1 MNISDQN
8 KYVTSSTQHQEQSLN
23 GEEMEKLNTLQ
34 QREDNI
40 VIPFKIL
47 LPPRKT
53 PIKKT
58 TVIVEYH
65 QEDNTTTS
73 KDKLNSSN
81 QDTLTTQLSEI
92 LDQGLTLKEKDLKPF
107 WTKQSEEISRKLW
120 LPTKTDYQDSVLTCS
135 KVSSLNTPM
144 GKSWFSIEKKLP
156 HKKNFSLTSSPS
168 LPFSPH
174 DYMVSE
180 VIPSKKKSK
189 QQKTLKTLKGRL
201 LPTKEEEEKLQL
213 MMEQSRWY
221 YNFLVSV
228 IQKKYGDLK
237 KLKSLSYYTIRDI
250 LTQYDYIEENDTT
263 RYFQSRIDNNNKNQI
278 FPPWWDKPHN
288 RLPRGV
294 AKKLSQNINSMLSNY
309 HNKNIKDFELKFKS
323 KKSTLI
329 DFVLFEDSSFPAFLK
344 DIQSQYWFTTKDRRK
359 EKVSLKEIIQQQ
371 SKVSGIEILYD
382 KVKNHY
388 YFCYPVD
395 YNFYP
400 QKDRRNESQIHFV
413 SSEDGERIIS
423 LDPGIRKFL
432 VGYDPNENI
441 VMIGNKA
448 SKEIIPLLQSIDKC
462 KDKIKNQQ
470 QWRKIRNKINEMHWK
485 TISFLTRNYDVIVIP
500 NFRISEMV
508 RTKKLPKITK
518 RMLYMFCFHSFF
530 LKLKFKCETTKT
542 TLKIVG
548 EEYTSKTCTGCGEL
562 NNVGSSEVYHCDS
575 CHLTI
580 DRDINASRNILLK
593 NIKPCSR

>member
-8 KYVTSSTQHQEQSLN
+8 KYVTSSTQHREQSLN

-58 TVIVEYH
+58 TVIVEYQ

-73 KDKLNSSN
+73 NDKLNSSN

-92 LDQGLTLKEKDLKPF
+92 LVQGLTLKEKDLKPF

-156 HKKNFSLTSSPS
+156 HKKNLSPTSSPS

-237 KLKSLSYYTIRDI
+237 KLKSLSYYKIRDI
-250 LTQYDYIEENDTT
+250 LTQYDYIEENDNT
-263 RYFQSRIDNNNKNQI
+263 RYFQTRIEKDNKNQI
-278 FPPWWDKPHN
+278 YPPWWDKPHT

-309 HNKNIKDFELKFKS
+309 HNKKS
-323 KKSTLI
+323 K
-329 DFVLFEDSSFPAFLK
+329 
-344 DIQSQYWFTTKDRRK
+344 
-359 EKVSLKEIIQQQ
+359 
-371 SKVSGIEILYD
+371 IL
-382 KVKNHY
+382 N
-388 YFCYPVD
+388 
-395 YNFYP
+395 
-400 QKDRRNESQIHFV
+400 
-413 SSEDGERIIS
+413 
-423 LDPGIRKFL
+423 
-432 VGYDPNENI
+432 
-441 VMIGNKA
+441 
-448 SKEIIPLLQSIDKC
+448 
-462 KDKIKNQQ
+462 
-470 QWRKIRNKINEMHWK
+470 
-485 TISFLTRNYDVIVIP
+485 
-500 NFRISEMV
+500 
-508 RTKKLPKITK
+508 
-518 RMLYMFCFHSFF
+518 
-530 LKLKFKCETTKT
+530 
-542 TLKIVG
+542 
-548 EEYTSKTCTGCGEL
+548 
-562 NNVGSSEVYHCDS
+562 
-575 CHLTI
+575 
-580 DRDINASRNILLK
+580 
-593 NIKPCSR
+593 

>member
-1 MNISDQN
+1 M
-8 KYVTSSTQHQEQSLN
+8 
-23 GEEMEKLNTLQ
+23 
-34 QREDNI
+34 
-40 VIPFKIL
+40 
-47 LPPRKT
+47 
-53 PIKKT
+53 
-58 TVIVEYH
+58 
-65 QEDNTTTS
+65 
-73 KDKLNSSN
+73 DK
-81 QDTLTTQLSEI
+81 
-92 LDQGLTLKEKDLKPF
+92 GLILKEKELKPF

-156 HKKNFSLTSSPS
+156 HKKNLSPTSSPS

-189 QQKTLKTLKGRL
+189 QQKILKTLKGRL
-201 LPTKEEEEKLQL
+201 LPTKEEEKLQL

-250 LTQYDYIEENDTT
+250 LTQYDYIEENDNT
-263 RYFQSRIDNNNKNQI
+263 RYFQTRIEKDNKNQI
-278 FPPWWDKPHN
+278 YPPWWDKPHS

-294 AKKLSQNINSMLSNY
+294 AKKLSQNINSMLTNY
-309 HNKNIKDFELKFKS
+309 HNRNISDFELKFKS
-323 KKSTLI
+323 KKSSLI
-329 DFVLFEDSSFPAFLK
+329 DFVLFEDSSFPSFLK
-344 DIQSQYWFTTKDRRK
+344 DIQSQYWYTTKDKRK

-400 QKDRRNESQIHFV
+400 QRDRRNESQIHFV
-413 SSEDGERIIS
+413 SSEDEERIIS
-423 LDPGIRKFL
+423 LDTGIRKFL
-432 VGYDPNENI
+432 VGYEPNENI

-448 SKEIIPLLQSIDKC
+448 SKEIIPILYSIDKC

-485 TISFLTRNYDVIVIP
+485 TISFLTRNYDMIVIP

-508 RTKKLPKITK
+508 KTRKLPKVTK

-542 TLKIVG
+542 KLKIVG

-562 NNVGSSEVYHCDS
+562 NNVGSSEVYNCKN
-575 CHLTI
+575 CNLTI

-593 NIKPCSR
+593 NIKPY